1 MTQQEPQIEGTKAFW
16 NTLKIRFFEVS
27 DRVIKAVN
35 ISLFFV
41 SVVALISLILEYG
54 FYISPQM
61 EQIIERV
68 NVVIVLYYVLQY
80 VVKLLFT
87 LEKWEYIKTHWFE
100 TALVLL
106 IVTETSLVLHE
117 LGLSQFQNYLV
128 DLNVKALTRLTIVGA
143 QIVIILT
150 IISGAVR
157 LNRRV
162 AYLRFHP
169 AQTLML
175 SFFIVIVLG
184 TFLLML
190 PKAVAPGHHL
200 SWLDA
205 LFTSTS
211 ATCVTGLIVVDTGSH
226 FSLLGQLIILTLIQ
240 IGGLGIMTISSFFAL
255 FFGRGMAIRERIMLQ
270 EMLNVE
276 RLDAITR
283 LVKGVVLIT
292 LVMEV
297 LGVVLLFFSWDLPE
311 WSLGER
317 LYHSV
322 FHSVSAFCN
331 AGFSLNSDSLMSF
344 NQNIPVVLTVAFLII
359 VGGLGFVVMID
370 ITRGRIFEYAEKK
383 RRVHRYSVHT
393 RLVLIMTSILLVG
406 GTVLFLLI
414 EPFQG
419 DWLFKTVN
427 AFFCSVTARTAGFN
441 TVDIATLSTSS
452 ALLLMLLM
460 FIGASPGSTG
470 GGIKT
475 TTLGILIA
483 SFISIIRGKNRIELF
498 KRSISFTI
506 LNRALV
512 VFAFAISFIMFS
524 TFLLSL
530 TEKAD
535 FLNLLFEEISA
546 FGTVGLSRGI
556 TADLSSWGK
565 VVIIISMFV
574 GRVGVLTLAFAITT
588 PREHLRVEYPEEK
601 NVMVG

>member
-1 MTQQEPQIEGTKAFW
+1 MANEEPRLDEIQDFW
-16 NTLKIRFFEVS
+16 KTLKIRFYELS
-27 DRVIKAVN
+27 EPVIKAVN

-41 SVVALISLILEYG
+41 SVIALISLILEYG
-54 FYISPQM
+54 FYISQQTA
-61 EQIIERV
+61 QIIERI
-68 NVVIVLYYVLQY
+68 NVLIVLYYVLQY
-80 VVKLLFT
+80 FVKLLFNIK
-87 LEKWEYIKTHWFE
+87 KWDYIKTHWFE
-100 TALVLL
+100 TALVIL
-106 IVTETSLVLHE
+106 IMAETTFVLHQ
-117 LGLSQFQNYLV
+117 LGFSQFQRYLI

-143 QIVIILT
+143 QVVIILT

-157 LNRRV
+157 LNRKI

-175 SFFIVIVLG
+175 SFFVVIVLG

-190 PKAVAPGHHL
+190 PKAVAPGHTL
-200 SWLDA
+200 GWLDA
-205 LFTSTS
+205 LFTATS
-211 ATCVTGLIVVDTGSH
+211 ATCVTGLIVVDTGTH

-255 FFGRGMAIRERIMLQ
+255 FFGRGMAIKERIMLQ

-283 LVKGVVLIT
+283 LLKGVILIT
-292 LVMEV
+292 FLMES
-297 LGVVLLFFSWDLPE
+297 LGAVLLFFSWNLPQWDL
-311 WSLGER
+311 GQR
-317 LYHSV
+317 LYHSI

-344 NQNIPVVLTVAFLII
+344 NTNYPVVLTIAMLII

-370 ITRGRIFEYAEKK
+370 LTRGRIFEYPTR
-383 RRVHRYSVHT
+383 RRVRKFSVHT
-393 RLVLIMTSILLVG
+393 RLVLIVTSILLVA
-406 GTVLFLLI
+406 GTILFLTI
-414 EPFQG
+414 EPFPG
-419 DWLFKTVN
+419 NGLFKTVN

-441 TVDIATLSTSS
+441 TVDIGQLTTSS

-475 TTLGILIA
+475 TTLGILVA

-530 TEKAD
+530 TEKAN

-556 TADLSSWGK
+556 TAGLTSWGK
-565 VVIIISMFV
+565 MVIIISMFV

-588 PREHLRVEYPEEK
+588 PREHLRVEYPEER

>member
-1 MTQQEPQIEGTKAFW
+1 MPNEEPRRDEIKDFW
-16 NTLKIRFFEVS
+16 KTLKIRFYELS
-27 DRVIKAVN
+27 DPVINIVN

-41 SVVALISLILEYG
+41 SVAALISLILEYG
-54 FYISPQM
+54 FYIS
-61 EQIIERV
+61 EQTAHIIERV
-68 NVVIVLYYVLQY
+68 NILIVLYYVLQY
-80 VVKLLFT
+80 FVKLLFNIK
-87 LEKWEYIKTHWFE
+87 KWNYIKTHWFE
-100 TALVLL
+100 TALVIL
-106 IVTETSLVLHE
+106 IIAETTFVLHQ
-117 LGLSQFQNYLV
+117 LGFSQFQKYLT

-143 QIVIILT
+143 QVVIILT

-157 LNRRV
+157 LNRKI

-169 AQTLML
+169 AQTFML
-175 SFFIVIVLG
+175 SFFVVIVLG

-190 PKAVAPGHHL
+190 PRSVAPGHTL

-205 LFTSTS
+205 LFTATS

-255 FFGRGMAIRERIMLQ
+255 FFGRGMAIKERIMLQ

-283 LVKGVVLIT
+283 LLKGVILIT
-292 LVMEV
+292 FLMES
-297 LGVVLLFFSWDLPE
+297 LGALLLFFSWNLPQ
-311 WSLGER
+311 WDFSQR
-317 LYHSV
+317 LYHSI
-322 FHSVSAFCN
+322 FHSISAFCN

-344 NQNIPVVLTVAFLII
+344 NTNYSVVLTIAMLII

-370 ITRGRIFEYAEKK
+370 LTRGKIFEYPTR
-383 RRVHRYSVHT
+383 RRVRKFSVHT
-393 RLVLIMTSILLVG
+393 RLVLIVTSVLLIA
-406 GTVLFLLI
+406 GTILFLII
-414 EPFQG
+414 EPFSG
-419 DWLFKTVN
+419 NWLFKTVN

-441 TVDIATLSTSS
+441 TVDIGQLTTSS

-530 TEKAD
+530 TEKAS
-535 FLNLLFEEISA
+535 FINLLFEEISA

-556 TADLSSWGK
+556 TAGLSSWGK
-565 VVIIISMFV
+565 IVIIVSMFV

-588 PREHLRVEYPEEK
+588 PREHLRVEYPEER

>member
-1 MTQQEPQIEGTKAFW
+1 MPNEEPRRDEIKDFW
-16 NTLKIRFFEVS
+16 KTLKIRFYELS
-27 DRVIKAVN
+27 DPVINIVN

-41 SVVALISLILEYG
+41 SVAALISLILEYG
-54 FYISPQM
+54 FYIS
-61 EQIIERV
+61 EQTAHIIERV
-68 NVVIVLYYVLQY
+68 NILIVLYYVLQY
-80 VVKLLFT
+80 FVKLLFNIK
-87 LEKWEYIKTHWFE
+87 KWNYIKTHWFE
-100 TALVLL
+100 TALVIL
-106 IVTETSLVLHE
+106 IIAETTFVLHQ
-117 LGLSQFQNYLV
+117 LGFSQFQKYLT

-143 QIVIILT
+143 QVVIILT

-157 LNRRV
+157 LNRKI

-169 AQTLML
+169 AQTFML
-175 SFFIVIVLG
+175 SFFVVIVLG

-190 PKAVAPGHHL
+190 PRSVAPGHTL

-205 LFTSTS
+205 LFTATS

-255 FFGRGMAIRERIMLQ
+255 FFGRGMAIKERIMLQ

-283 LVKGVVLIT
+283 LLKGVILIT
-292 LVMEV
+292 FLMES
-297 LGVVLLFFSWDLPE
+297 LGALLLFFSWNLPQ
-311 WSLGER
+311 WDFSQR
-317 LYHSV
+317 LYHSI
-322 FHSVSAFCN
+322 FHSISAFCN

-344 NQNIPVVLTVAFLII
+344 NTNYSVVLTIAMLII

-370 ITRGRIFEYAEKK
+370 LTRGKIFEYPTR
-383 RRVHRYSVHT
+383 RRVRKFSVHT
-393 RLVLIMTSILLVG
+393 RLVLIVTSVLLIA
-406 GTVLFLLI
+406 GTILFLII
-414 EPFQG
+414 EPFSG
-419 DWLFKTVN
+419 NWLFKTVN

-441 TVDIATLSTSS
+441 TVDIGQLTTSS

-530 TEKAD
+530 TEKAS
-535 FLNLLFEEISA
+535 FINLLFEEISA

-556 TADLSSWGK
+556 TACLSSWGK
-565 VVIIISMFV
+565 IVIIVSMFV

-588 PREHLRVEYPEEK
+588 PREHLRVEYPEER

>member
-1 MTQQEPQIEGTKAFW
+1 VPNEEPRRDEIKDFW
-16 NTLKIRFFEVS
+16 KTLKIRFYELS
-27 DRVIKAVN
+27 DPVINIVN

-41 SVVALISLILEYG
+41 SVAALISLILEYG
-54 FYISPQM
+54 FYIS
-61 EQIIERV
+61 EQTAHIIERV
-68 NVVIVLYYVLQY
+68 NILIVLYYVLQY
-80 VVKLLFT
+80 FVKLLFNIK
-87 LEKWEYIKTHWFE
+87 KWNYIKTHWFE
-100 TALVLL
+100 TALVIL
-106 IVTETSLVLHE
+106 IIAETTFVLHQ
-117 LGLSQFQNYLV
+117 LGFSQFQKYLT

-143 QIVIILT
+143 QVVIILT

-157 LNRRV
+157 LNRKI

-169 AQTLML
+169 AQTFML
-175 SFFIVIVLG
+175 SFFVVIVLG

-190 PKAVAPGHHL
+190 PRSVAPGHTL

-205 LFTSTS
+205 LFTATS

-255 FFGRGMAIRERIMLQ
+255 FFGRGMAIKERIMLQ

-283 LVKGVVLIT
+283 LLKGVILIT
-292 LVMEV
+292 FLMES
-297 LGVVLLFFSWDLPE
+297 LGALLLFFSWNLPQ
-311 WSLGER
+311 WDFSQR
-317 LYHSV
+317 LYHSI
-322 FHSVSAFCN
+322 FHSISAFCN
-331 AGFSLNSDSLMSF
+331 ARFSLNSDSLMSF
-344 NQNIPVVLTVAFLII
+344 NTNYSVVLTIAMLII

-370 ITRGRIFEYAEKK
+370 LTRGKIFEYPTR
-383 RRVHRYSVHT
+383 RRVRKFSVHT
-393 RLVLIMTSILLVG
+393 RLVLIVTSVLLIA
-406 GTVLFLLI
+406 GTILFLII
-414 EPFQG
+414 EPFSG
-419 DWLFKTVN
+419 NWLFKTVN

-441 TVDIATLSTSS
+441 TVDIGQLTTSS

-530 TEKAD
+530 TEKAS
-535 FLNLLFEEISA
+535 FINLLFEEISA

-556 TADLSSWGK
+556 TAGLSRWGK
-565 VVIIISMFV
+565 IVIIVSMFV

-588 PREHLRVEYPEEK
+588 PREHLRVEYPEER

>member
-1 MTQQEPQIEGTKAFW
+1 MPNEEPRRDEIKDFW
-16 NTLKIRFFEVS
+16 KTLKIRFYELS
-27 DRVIKAVN
+27 DPVINIVN

-41 SVVALISLILEYG
+41 SVAALISLILEYG
-54 FYISPQM
+54 FYIS
-61 EQIIERV
+61 EQTAHIIERV
-68 NVVIVLYYVLQY
+68 NILIVLYYVLQY
-80 VVKLLFT
+80 FVKLLFNIK
-87 LEKWEYIKTHWFE
+87 KWNYIKTHWFE
-100 TALVLL
+100 TALVIL
-106 IVTETSLVLHE
+106 IIAETTFVLHQ
-117 LGLSQFQNYLV
+117 LGFSQFQKYLT

-143 QIVIILT
+143 QVVIILT

-157 LNRRV
+157 LNRKI

-169 AQTLML
+169 AQTFML
-175 SFFIVIVLG
+175 SFFVVIVLG

-190 PKAVAPGHHL
+190 PRSVAPGHTL

-205 LFTSTS
+205 LFTATS

-255 FFGRGMAIRERIMLQ
+255 FFGRGMAIKERIMLQ
-270 EMLNVE
+270 EILNVE

-283 LVKGVVLIT
+283 LLKGVILIT
-292 LVMEV
+292 FLMES
-297 LGVVLLFFSWDLPE
+297 LGALLLFFSWNLPQ
-311 WSLGER
+311 WDFSQR
-317 LYHSV
+317 LYHSI
-322 FHSVSAFCN
+322 FHSISAFCN

-344 NQNIPVVLTVAFLII
+344 NTNYSVVLTIAMLII

-370 ITRGRIFEYAEKK
+370 LTRGKIFEYPTR
-383 RRVHRYSVHT
+383 RRVRKFSVHT
-393 RLVLIMTSILLVG
+393 RLVLIVTSVLLIA
-406 GTVLFLLI
+406 GTILFLII
-414 EPFQG
+414 EPFSG
-419 DWLFKTVN
+419 NWLFKTVN

-441 TVDIATLSTSS
+441 TVDIGQLTTSS

-475 TTLGILIA
+475 TTLGILVA

-530 TEKAD
+530 TEKAS
-535 FLNLLFEEISA
+535 FINLLFEEISA

-556 TADLSSWGK
+556 TAGLSRWGK
-565 VVIIISMFV
+565 IVIIVSMFV

-588 PREHLRVEYPEEK
+588 PREHLRVEYPEER

>member
-1 MTQQEPQIEGTKAFW
+1 VPNEEPRRDEIKDFW
-16 NTLKIRFFEVS
+16 KTLKIRFYELS
-27 DRVIKAVN
+27 DPVINIVN

-41 SVVALISLILEYG
+41 SVAALISLILEYG
-54 FYISPQM
+54 FYIS
-61 EQIIERV
+61 EQTAHIIERV
-68 NVVIVLYYVLQY
+68 NILIVLYYVLQY
-80 VVKLLFT
+80 FVKLLFNIK
-87 LEKWEYIKTHWFE
+87 KWNYIKTHWFE
-100 TALVLL
+100 TALVIL
-106 IVTETSLVLHE
+106 IIAETTFVLHQ
-117 LGLSQFQNYLV
+117 LGFSQFQKYLT

-143 QIVIILT
+143 QVVIILT

-157 LNRRV
+157 LNRKI

-169 AQTLML
+169 AQTFML
-175 SFFIVIVLG
+175 SFFVVIVLG

-190 PKAVAPGHHL
+190 PRSVAPGHTL

-205 LFTSTS
+205 LFTATS

-255 FFGRGMAIRERIMLQ
+255 FFGRGMAIKERIMLQ

-283 LVKGVVLIT
+283 LLKGVILIT
-292 LVMEV
+292 FLMES
-297 LGVVLLFFSWDLPE
+297 LGALLLFFSWNLPQ
-311 WSLGER
+311 WDFSQR
-317 LYHSV
+317 LYHSI
-322 FHSVSAFCN
+322 FHSISAFCN

-344 NQNIPVVLTVAFLII
+344 NTNYSVVLTIAMLII

-370 ITRGRIFEYAEKK
+370 LTRGKIFEYPTR
-383 RRVHRYSVHT
+383 RRVRKFSVHT
-393 RLVLIMTSILLVG
+393 RLVLIVTSVLLIA
-406 GTVLFLLI
+406 GTILFLII
-414 EPFQG
+414 EPFSG
-419 DWLFKTVN
+419 NWLFKTVN

-441 TVDIATLSTSS
+441 TVDIGQLTTSS

-530 TEKAD
+530 TEKAS
-535 FLNLLFEEISA
+535 FINLLFEEISA

-556 TADLSSWGK
+556 TACLSSWGK
-565 VVIIISMFV
+565 IVIIVSMFV

-588 PREHLRVEYPEEK
+588 PREHLRVEYPEER

>member
-1 MTQQEPQIEGTKAFW
+1 MANEEPRLDEIQDFW
-16 NTLKIRFFEVS
+16 KTLKIRFYELS
-27 DRVIKAVN
+27 EPVIKAVN

-41 SVVALISLILEYG
+41 SVIALISLILEYG
-54 FYISPQM
+54 FYISQQTA
-61 EQIIERV
+61 QIIERI
-68 NVVIVLYYVLQY
+68 NVLIVLYYVLQY
-80 VVKLLFT
+80 FVKLLFNIK
-87 LEKWEYIKTHWFE
+87 KWDYIKTHWFE
-100 TALVLL
+100 TALVIL
-106 IVTETSLVLHE
+106 IMAETTFVLHQ
-117 LGLSQFQNYLV
+117 LGFSQFQRYLI

-143 QIVIILT
+143 QVVIILT

-157 LNRRV
+157 LNRKI

-175 SFFIVIVLG
+175 SFFVVIVLG

-190 PKAVAPGHHL
+190 PKAVAPGHTL
-200 SWLDA
+200 GWLDA
-205 LFTSTS
+205 LFTATS
-211 ATCVTGLIVVDTGSH
+211 ATCVTGLIVVDTGTH

-255 FFGRGMAIRERIMLQ
+255 FFGRGMAIKERIMLQ

-283 LVKGVVLIT
+283 LLKGVILIT
-292 LVMEV
+292 FLMES
-297 LGVVLLFFSWDLPE
+297 LGAVLLFFSWNLPQWDL
-311 WSLGER
+311 WQR
-317 LYHSV
+317 FYHSI

-344 NQNIPVVLTVAFLII
+344 NTNYPVVLTIAMLII

-370 ITRGRIFEYAEKK
+370 LTRGRIFEYPTR
-383 RRVHRYSVHT
+383 RRVRKFSVHT
-393 RLVLIMTSILLVG
+393 RLVLIVTGILLVA
-406 GTVLFLLI
+406 GTILFLII
-414 EPFQG
+414 EPFSG
-419 DWLFKTVN
+419 DGLFKTVN

-441 TVDIATLSTSS
+441 TVDIGQLTTSS

-475 TTLGILIA
+475 TTLGILVA

-530 TEKAD
+530 TEKAN

-556 TADLSSWGK
+556 TAGLSSWGK
-565 VVIIISMFV
+565 MVIIISMFV

-588 PREHLRVEYPEEK
+588 PREHLRVEYPEER

>member
-1 MTQQEPQIEGTKAFW
+1 MLNEEPQRDEIKDFW
-16 NTLKIRFFEVS
+16 RTLKIRFYEIS
-27 DRVIKAVN
+27 DPVINIVN

-54 FYISPQM
+54 FYISEQTA
-61 EQIIERV
+61 QIIERV
-68 NVVIVLYYVLQY
+68 NVLIVLYYVLQY
-80 VVKLLFT
+80 FIKLLFT
-87 LEKWEYIKTHWFE
+87 LKKWDYIKTHWFE
-100 TALVLL
+100 TALVVL
-106 IVTETSLVLHE
+106 IIAETTFVLHQ
-117 LGLSQFQNYLV
+117 LGFSQFHKYLT
-128 DLNVKALTRLTIVGA
+128 DLNVEALTRLTIVGA

-157 LNRRV
+157 LNRKI

-169 AQTLML
+169 AQTFML
-175 SFFIVIVLG
+175 SFFVVIVLG

-190 PKAVAPGHHL
+190 PRAVAPGHTL
-200 SWLDA
+200 GWLDA
-205 LFTSTS
+205 LFTATS

-255 FFGRGMAIRERIMLQ
+255 FFGRGMAIKERIMLQ

-283 LVKGVVLIT
+283 LLKGVILIT
-292 LVMEV
+292 FLMES
-297 LGVVLLFFSWDLPE
+297 LGALILFFSWNLPQ
-311 WSLGER
+311 WDFSQR
-317 LYHSV
+317 FYHSI
-322 FHSVSAFCN
+322 FHSISAFCN

-344 NQNIPVVLTVAFLII
+344 NTNYSVVLTIAMLII

-370 ITRGRIFEYAEKK
+370 LTRGKIFEYPTR
-383 RRVHRYSVHT
+383 RRVRKFSVHT
-393 RLVLIMTSILLVG
+393 RLVLIVSSVLLVA
-406 GTVLFLLI
+406 GTILFLII
-414 EPFQG
+414 EPFSG
-419 DWLFKTVN
+419 NWLFKTVN

-441 TVDIATLSTSS
+441 TVDIGQLTTSS

-475 TTLGILIA
+475 TTLGILVA

-530 TEKAD
+530 TEKAS

-546 FGTVGLSRGI
+546 FGTVGLSRGL
-556 TADLSSWGK
+556 TAGLSNWGK
-565 VVIIISMFV
+565 IVIIVSMFV

-588 PREHLRVEYPEEK
+588 PREHLRVEYPEER

>member
-1 MTQQEPQIEGTKAFW
+1 MPNEEPRRDEIKDFW
-16 NTLKIRFFEVS
+16 KTLKIRFYELS
-27 DRVIKAVN
+27 DPVINIVN

-41 SVVALISLILEYG
+41 SVAALISLILEYG
-54 FYISPQM
+54 FYIS
-61 EQIIERV
+61 EQTAHIIERV
-68 NVVIVLYYVLQY
+68 NILIVLYYVLQY
-80 VVKLLFT
+80 FVKLLFNIK
-87 LEKWEYIKTHWFE
+87 KWNYIKTHWFE
-100 TALVLL
+100 TALVIL
-106 IVTETSLVLHE
+106 IIAETTFVLHQ
-117 LGLSQFQNYLV
+117 LGFSQFQKYLT

-143 QIVIILT
+143 QVVIILT

-157 LNRRV
+157 LNRKI

-169 AQTLML
+169 AQTFML
-175 SFFIVIVLG
+175 SFFVVIVLG

-190 PKAVAPGHHL
+190 PRSVAPGHTL

-205 LFTSTS
+205 LFTATS

-255 FFGRGMAIRERIMLQ
+255 FFGRGMAIKERIMLQ

-283 LVKGVVLIT
+283 LLKGVILIT
-292 LVMEV
+292 FLMES
-297 LGVVLLFFSWDLPE
+297 LGALLLFFSWNLPQ
-311 WSLGER
+311 WDFSQR
-317 LYHSV
+317 LYHSI
-322 FHSVSAFCN
+322 FHSISAFCN

-344 NQNIPVVLTVAFLII
+344 NTNYSVVLTIAMLII

-370 ITRGRIFEYAEKK
+370 LTRGKIFEYPTR
-383 RRVHRYSVHT
+383 RRVRKFSVHT
-393 RLVLIMTSILLVG
+393 RLVLIVTSVLLIA
-406 GTVLFLLI
+406 GTILFLII
-414 EPFQG
+414 EPFSG
-419 DWLFKTVN
+419 NWLFKTVN

-441 TVDIATLSTSS
+441 TVDIGQLTTSS

-530 TEKAD
+530 TEKAS
-535 FLNLLFEEISA
+535 FINLLFEEISA

-556 TADLSSWGK
+556 TAGLSRWGK
-565 VVIIISMFV
+565 IVIIVSMFV

-588 PREHLRVEYPEEK
+588 PREHLRVEYPEER

>member
-1 MTQQEPQIEGTKAFW
+1 MEQEEPRIEGLKAFW
-16 NTLKIRFFEVS
+16 NTLKIRFYEVS
-27 DRVIKAVN
+27 DKVIHAVN

-41 SVVALISLILEYG
+41 SIAALVSLALEYG

-68 NVVIVLYYVLQY
+68 NIVIVLYYVLQY
-80 VVKLLFT
+80 FVKLLFT
-87 LEKWEYIKTHWFE
+87 LEKLEYIRTHWFE
-100 TALVLL
+100 SALVVL
-106 IVTETSLVLHE
+106 IITEASLVLHE

-143 QIVIILT
+143 QVVIILT

-157 LNRRV
+157 LNRRI

-184 TFLLML
+184 TLLLKL
-190 PKAVAPGHHL
+190 PRSVAPGHQL
-200 SWLDA
+200 SWLDS
-205 LFTSTS
+205 LFTATS
-211 ATCVTGLIVVDTGSH
+211 ATCVTGLIVVDTGTH
-226 FSLLGQLIILTLIQ
+226 FSMLGQLIILTLIQ

-255 FFGRGMAIRERIMLQ
+255 FLGRGMAIRERIMLQ

-283 LVKGVVLIT
+283 LVKGVILIT
-292 LVMEV
+292 FLMEA
-297 LGVVLLFFSWDLPE
+297 LGVVLLFFSWDLPQ
-311 WSLGER
+311 WSIGQR

-344 NQNIPVVLTVAFLII
+344 NQNYPVMLTIAMLII

-370 ITRGRIFEYAEKK
+370 LTRGRIFEYSPKK
-383 RRVHRYSVHT
+383 RVHRYSVHT
-393 RLVLIMTSILLVG
+393 RLVLIITSVLLIA

-414 EPFQG
+414 EPFEG
-419 DWLFKTVN
+419 SWTFKALN

-441 TVDIATLSTSS
+441 TVDIGHLTTSS

-483 SFISIIRGKNRIELF
+483 SFISIIRGKTRIELF
-498 KRSISFTI
+498 RRSISFTI

-512 VFAFAISFIMFS
+512 VFAFAISFIMLS
-524 TFLLSL
+524 SFLLSL
-530 TEKAD
+530 TEQAD

-556 TADLSSWGK
+556 TAGLSSWGK
-565 VVIIISMFV
+565 LIIIVSMFV